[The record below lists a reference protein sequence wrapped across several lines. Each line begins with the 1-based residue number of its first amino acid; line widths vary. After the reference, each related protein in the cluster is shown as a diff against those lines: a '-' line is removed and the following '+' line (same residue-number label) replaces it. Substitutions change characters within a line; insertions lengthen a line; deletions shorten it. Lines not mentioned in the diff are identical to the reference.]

1 MKSKYLILIVPLILL
16 CVFDLCLHGAQAG
29 FSHELLEKLLELPE
43 HVVVYQF
50 SSHNKKGLNG
60 DENWPLY
67 KDRNGDDVIFDASG
81 PGCVKSMWGTNFDPD
96 AILKFYF
103 DGEKKP
109 QYSISYIDFFKGGHP
124 LFPSPLVSY
133 ERRGHWGT
141 KPFAGNSFVPIPF
154 ENSLKIAIQG
164 ESRFFHIIY
173 EKYPYRFPIRS
184 FTGKEDPTALEKSF
198 DISGEN
204 PFIPNDIAANT
215 TETDIVEPGQEV
227 ILFKAENDSGLIRE
241 IVLDTDGSKEFFQDT
256 WIQMRWDGH
265 THWDVN
271 APVGIFFGSAVEAND
286 MRSLPLRVEKLESG
300 RARLTCV
307 FPMPYWSQAE
317 IVWINKSSHQMG
329 SLKSRIFVDRN
340 SLDPER
346 GIYFTAL
353 YRAGKTTYGRD
364 WLLFESPGTGWFV
377 GVVQSMKNAH
387 YCEGDEHFIIDGALS
402 PQINGT
408 GSEDYYL
415 ACFWPNPDFDTP
427 FGCVVG
433 DIQKEGGGE
442 MAGAYH
448 VPSCY
453 SRFHLEAPIPFY
465 SSIDA
470 RIQHGGLSHIFSDY
484 RSLAFCYLRRQ
495 PALRQSDFCDV
506 GNPASESAHH
516 YKATRSEGFALLK
529 SCPEG
534 TYFQFP
540 SEENGRYHDGGEITF
555 KVAVDPENRGVRL
568 RRRLDQGSPCQMA
581 HVYIDG
587 MYAGC
592 WYHGYRNEHLRWFE
606 SDFDIHPDFTAGKQ
620 SLDVKLVVQNGEGY
634 GRFTDFQYK
643 VYCFYQ

>member
-1 MKSKYLILIVPLILL
+1 MKALFCIPIAFFVLFCPAFVPM
-16 CVFDLCLHGAQAG
+16 HGAQAE
-29 FSHELLEKLLELPE
+29 SSYKLLEKLMELPE
-43 HVVVYQF
+43 QVSVYQF

-67 KDRNGDDVIFDASG
+67 VDNNGDDVIFDASG
-81 PGCVKSMWGTNFDPD
+81 PGCVRSMWGTNFDPG

-109 QYSISYIDFFKGGHP
+109 RYSIPYVDFFKGGHP
-124 LFPSPLVSY
+124 FFPPPLVSY
-133 ERRGHWGT
+133 ERRGHWGA

-154 ENSLKIAIQG
+154 AKSLKIAVQG

-173 EKYPYRFPIRS
+173 EKYPYHSPVKS
-184 FTGKEDPTALEKSF
+184 FTGKENRSALEHSF
-198 DISGEN
+198 DKSVEV
-204 PFIPNDIAANT
+204 PFDSDNGAVHTI
-215 TETDIVEPGQEV
+215 ETNIVEPGQEV
-227 ILFKAENDSGLIRE
+227 ILFKTDDESGLIRK
-241 IVLDTDGSKEFFQDT
+241 IVLDADGSRDFFQDT
-256 WIQMRWDGH
+256 WLRMRWDGH
-265 THWDVN
+265 THWDVY
-271 APVGIFFGSAVEAND
+271 APVGIFFGTAVEADD

-307 FPMPYWSQAE
+307 FPMPYWNRAE
-317 IVWINKSSHQMG
+317 IVWINKSDHRIG
-329 SLKSRIFVDRN
+329 PLKVRIYVDH
-340 SLDPER
+340 SAVDQEK
-346 GIYFTAL
+346 GTYFTTM
-353 YRAGKTTYGRD
+353 YRSGKTTYGRD
-364 WLLFESPGTGWFV
+364 WILFESPGTGWFV

-387 YCEGDEHFIIDGALS
+387 YCEGDEHFTIDGAIS

-415 ACFWPNPDFDTP
+415 ACFWPNLDFDTP

-433 DIQKEGGGE
+433 DIQKKGGGE
-442 MAGAYH
+442 MVGAYR

-484 RSLAFCYLRRQ
+484 RSLAYCYLRKQ

-506 GNPASESAHH
+506 GNLESESTHQ
-516 YKATRSEGFALLK
+516 YNATRSEEITSLK
-529 SCPEG
+529 SYAEG
-534 TYFQFP
+534 TYFQVP
-540 SEENGRYHDGGEITF
+540 SVENGRYHDGGEISF
-555 KVAVDPENRGVRL
+555 EVAIDPGNRGVRL
-568 RRRLDQGSPCQMA
+568 RRRLDQGSACQMA

-587 MYAGC
+587 EYAGC
-592 WYHGYRNEHLRWFE
+592 WYHGYHNEHLRWYE

-620 SLDVKLVVQNGEGY
+620 SLEVKLVVQDGDGY
-634 GRFTDFQYK
+634 GKFTDFLYR
-643 VYCFYQ
+643 VYCFYH